1 MLSRFIAV
9 GAELPV
15 DAVVGTGVMLSMRP
29 NPGRIGAAAEATGA
43 EGAGAACGEVT
54 TVVGG
59 WEGEVTTVEG

>member
-29 NPGRIGAAAEATGA
+29 KPGRIAAAAEATGA
-43 EGAGAACGEVT
+43 DGADGAA
-54 TVVGG
+54 
-59 WEGEVTTVEG
+59 